1 MTVYRLFRR
10 ADGSASSVRTAVI
23 AMIAIAVVACALAI
37 VRVARQHEVL
47 RLGYQ
52 LSHES
57 ERVSEL
63 REARRRLELEHA
75 TLTSPDRIR
84 RLGLQL
90 GMVPVAPDRIRVVE
104 ARRKLAER

>member
-1 MTVYRLFRR
+1 
-10 ADGSASSVRTAVI
+10 
-23 AMIAIAVVACALAI
+23 MIALAVVVCALAI

-47 RLGYQ
+47 QLGYQ

-84 RLGLQL
+84 KLALQL
-90 GMVPVAPDRIRVVE
+90 GMVPVAPNKIRVVE
-104 ARRKLAER
+104 PKKVAAK